1 MVRAPSGG
9 GWRAAR
15 TLATPVSFQS
25 ITASAKEIAG
35 RVRSAAARNK
45 LRGDPMVT
53 SRGVDD
59 QGPTMRLG
67 LGSRPVQ
74 KMNLRHPRTG
84 MGEGRGSGESS
95 GGAAAWES
103 GTWDLRGEGA
113 AT

>member
-74 KMNLRHPRTG
+74 KMNLRHRRAEPKEAARKA
-84 MGEGRGSGESS
+84 EGVCHFSPWLWGANASRGAEHP
-95 GGAAAWES
+95 
-103 GTWDLRGEGA
+103 
-113 AT
+113 